1 MTEYTCKRLLD
12 YGVVT
17 ATISELWDEIAEDDA
32 PPYQPDIVN
41 EYYVGIFADGE
52 YIGMYRLHQLKSVL
66 WEGHAFIINREH
78 SDGSGDAIKQ
88 WIVENLEGAKKVIAH
103 VPECFP
109 NVKGFLE
116 KMGFVEQG
124 YSSDSYTKN
133 GVVGLYQL
141 GMTVE
146 KMKCQQQ
153 H

>member
-1 MTEYTCKRLLD
+1 MTEYTCQRLLD

-32 PPYQPDIVN
+32 PPYQPDVVN

-66 WEGHAFIINREH
+66 WEGHAFILKREH
-78 SDGSGDAIKQ
+78 SDASGAVIKE

-103 VPECFP
+103 APECFP
-109 NVKGFLE
+109 NVIAFL
-116 KMGFVEQG
+116 KRMGFVEQG

-133 GVVGLYQL
+133 GVVGIYQF
-141 GMTVE
+141 GMKVE
-146 KMKCQQQ
+146 DM
-153 H
+153 